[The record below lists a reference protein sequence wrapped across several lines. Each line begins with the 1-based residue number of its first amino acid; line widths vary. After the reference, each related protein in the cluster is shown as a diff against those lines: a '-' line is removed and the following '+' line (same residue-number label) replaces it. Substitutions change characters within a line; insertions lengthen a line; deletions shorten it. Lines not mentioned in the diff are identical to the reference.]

1 MFFFSSRRRHTRCAL
16 VTGVQ
21 TCALPIFFAGSVAG
35 LGGGLTWVRVSDTQI
50 TGSDGARLVV
60 TLDLVR
66 AGNSATVTATLDDN
80 YDSHPGLNLDDLA
93 NLGSVAV
100 VATDSDG
107 DTATGTV
114 AVTVSD
120 DLPAARPDTDAVA
133 EDAPGDATG
142 NRSEEHTSEL

>member
-100 VATDSDG
+100 VATDSAG
-107 DTATGTV
+107 DTATGPV

-120 DLPAARPDTDAVA
+120 DLPAAP
-133 EDAPGDATG
+133 
-142 NRSEEHTSEL
+142 RSEARPVGKECVSTCRSRW